1 MSKVKSGIW
10 NLESGIWNLE
20 LKALMP
26 LRATDVIARS
36 EATKQSYK
44 SIEYRV
50 LGIEYK
56 LI

>member
-20 LKALMP
+20 YYCHCDPHLFKK
-26 LRATDVIARS
+26 DGG
-36 EATKQSYK
+36 KQSCK

-56 LI
+56 NFKF